1 MGLFNRGVLE
11 QAAKSAAG
19 LLKGMDPPAHISRD
33 QWGVIQGKHATGL
46 QDLIDAMG
54 YGGTSS
60 NWEHGGM
67 AGVDDALKTNT
78 SMSPT
83 NVGITKSKDPTRALM
98 YHSHPHNVE
107 SDQGEIFGAGLSFG
121 DTKAILD
128 RYAIGVSSLDPE
140 GGFGLQLA
148 NSKAPFIKRVTWDE
162 LQNTAVGATK
172 GLVPP
177 RRWVRRGVADPTF
190 SNPTPQ
196 SEDMTEVLAGTLGLQ
211 RALKRAN
218 VLTHDESLP
227 ANEAQ
232 IAARAMLEPAV
243 EMSAQAA
250 QEVVSGWLKMNGY
263 DTGTIKAIIAALV
276 SSGGLMAAVSEIEN
290 MEADV

>member
-19 LLKGMDPPAHISRD
+19 LLKGLDPPAHISRD
-33 QWGVIQGKHATGL
+33 QWDVIQGKHATGL

-54 YGGTSS
+54 FGGVSS
-60 NWEHGGM
+60 NMESGGL
-67 AGVDDALKTNT
+67 AGVDDALRTGS

-83 NVGITKSKDPTRALM
+83 TVTIPKSKDATRALT
-98 YHSHPHNVE
+98 YHSHPHNME
-107 SDQGEIFGAGLSFG
+107 ADQGEIFGAGLSLG
-121 DTKAILD
+121 DTKTILD
-128 RYAIGVSSLDPE
+128 GNTIGITSLDPE
-140 GGFGLQLA
+140 GGFGLQMA
-148 NSKAPFIKRVTWDE
+148 HVKAPLLKRVTWDE

-177 RRWVRRGVADPTF
+177 RRWVRRGVADPSFTT
-190 SNPTPQ
+190 PTPQ

-227 ANEAQ
+227 GNEAQ

-250 QEVVSGWLKMNGY
+250 EEVVSGWLKMSGY
-263 DTGTIKAIIAALV
+263 DSGTIKAIIAALV
-276 SSGGLMAAVSEIEN
+276 SSGGLMAAVSEIED